1 MWVHVCFY
9 THFLSTLYLCQKKI
23 KVLQTQ
29 YLSKFAA
36 LSTHTFCPITL
47 ESEEYKEIQK
57 KRLMKLIEMED
68 GLFEINGWLSV
79 GDVKE
84 NYRKR
89 KFES

>member
-1 MWVHVCFY
+1 MK
-9 THFLSTLYLCQKKI
+9 QI
-23 KVLQTQ
+23 
-29 YLSKFAA
+29 
-36 LSTHTFCPITL
+36 

-57 KRLMKLIEMED
+57 KRLMKLIEMEE

-89 KFES
+89 NFES

>member
-1 MWVHVCFY
+1 MK
-9 THFLSTLYLCQKKI
+9 QI
-23 KVLQTQ
+23 
-29 YLSKFAA
+29 
-36 LSTHTFCPITL
+36 

-57 KRLMKLIEMED
+57 KTTDEINRD
-68 GLFEINGWLSV
+68 GRGLFEINGWLSV